1 MGENESSRADLTD
14 AEWKVM
20 KAVWVLK
27 KTNVRE
33 VFESLQESEGWAYN
47 TVRTLMERLAAKGFL
62 KTKKVGNMYF
72 YTPARSRGTVS
83 AQALWDFV
91 DKVFDGAAGPLVSY
105 AVQEKKLTPE
115 ELEALRK
122 LLEERGGE
130 S

>member
-1 MGENESSRADLTD
+1 MAENEPSRADLTD
-14 AEWKVM
+14 AEWKIM
-20 KAVWVLK
+20 KAVWDLK

-33 VFESLQESEGWAYN
+33 AYESLHEAEGWAYN

-62 KTKKVGNMYF
+62 STKKVGNMYF

-83 AQALWDFV
+83 AQALRDFM

-105 AVQEKKLTPE
+105 AVQEKKLTQE
-115 ELEALRK
+115 ELDALRR
-122 LLEERGGE
+122 LLDEEGGE

>member
-1 MGENESSRADLTD
+1 MVDREPSRADLTD

-20 KAVWVLK
+20 KAVWDLE

-33 VFESLQESEGWAYN
+33 VFESLRESEGWAYN
-47 TVRTLMERLAAKGFL
+47 TVRTLMERLAAKEFL
-62 KTKKVGNMYF
+62 KTKKIGNMYF

-105 AVQEKKLTPE
+105 AVREKKLTSE
-115 ELEALRK
+115 ELKALRK
-122 LLEERGGE
+122 LLDEKGGK